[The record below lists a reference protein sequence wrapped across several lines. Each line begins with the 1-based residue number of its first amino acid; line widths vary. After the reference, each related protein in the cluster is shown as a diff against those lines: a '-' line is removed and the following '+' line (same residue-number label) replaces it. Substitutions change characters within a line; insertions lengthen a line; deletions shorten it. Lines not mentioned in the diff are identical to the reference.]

1 MSLYFNSE
9 MKMNSSKKQNNT
21 NSQSSLPRLSRTT
34 RGVIAPS
41 KLSIS
46 NFDHEGIPADDME
59 KQLASTDAIFL
70 SPKVQRRKSL
80 HTTQAETSAYDIAR
94 DDLNSTN
101 KYASPYPKK
110 FEFVLPRENI
120 PSNDSKEVVTKQN
133 GQNKTGIDLDDVFDS
148 QEWTSSCETYVP
160 FSQIF
165 SVEESMP
172 VTDTN
177 KVQLPPV
184 IEETDLDI
192 IDKDT
197 KTSSC
202 SKP

>member
-34 RGVIAPS
+34 SGVIAPS
-41 KLSIS
+41 KLRIS

-80 HTTQAETSAYDIAR
+80 PTTQAETFASDIAL
-94 DDLNSTN
+94 DNSNSTN

-110 FEFVLPRENI
+110 FEFVLPKENI
-120 PSNDSKEVVTKQN
+120 PCNDGKHVVTKQF
-133 GQNKTGIDLDDVFDS
+133 GQNKTGIDLDDMFDS

-160 FSQIF
+160 FSQIS
-165 SVEESMP
+165 SVEESML
-172 VTDTN
+172 VTAAN
-177 KVQLPPV
+177 KAQLPVV

-192 IDKDT
+192 VDKDT